1 MRAARALTAA
11 IALSLPGVVAAQL
24 PAYNIPDDPAF
35 AFLGAAPKKVA
46 NPGTVSRL
54 GLTLAEGID
63 IEGRVNTGLAVSFLP
78 SNIIRYSPGREK
90 YRNGT
95 PGFWLYNTQFSLATI
110 RSSGDTGSTDLG
122 YGARTILRGPE
133 PYTDTAFRHDIESV
147 MDRCLARAEGVDS
160 ATMVVEP
167 RVGVRVAAV
176 RDPEDPHKFLK
187 PNEGRPLTQDTLEI
201 SYLDSKGKVIR
212 IERAV
217 VRKIRNGSSIT
228 QDTVRT
234 WKTNP
239 NVLNSALAIDC
250 ATRAKSQIV
259 KAWMD
264 RHWNDATLA
273 VSLAT
278 GTRFGQSSVRR
289 TRSLGSGVWLLGG
302 LPIRWAKSNQ
312 ARSEVSN
319 LGQIAVQLHYT
330 TLPRNTAATERH
342 AWDWGVRAMAGAA
355 KYNAFGELTRSL
367 KKGQSQPDARAWSTG
382 VEYMAAESIWLSVG
396 IGDRFSQVTS
406 NTKTF
411 VFMNLKWGLARESH
425 LGG

>member
-1 MRAARALTAA
+1 MRAPRLLTAA
-11 IALSLPGVVAAQL
+11 IALAFPGILEAQL

-35 AFLGAAPKKVA
+35 AFLGATPKKVA
-46 NPGTVSRL
+46 SPGTVSKL
-54 GLTLAEGID
+54 GLAIADGID

-78 SNIIRYSPGREK
+78 SNIVRYSPRPEK

-95 PGFWLYNTQFSLATI
+95 PGFWLYNTQFSLATV

-147 MDRCLARAEGVDS
+147 MDRCLAQATGVDS
-160 ATMVVEP
+160 TTLVVEQ
-167 RVGVRVAAV
+167 RVGVRVAVV
-176 RDPEDPHKFLK
+176 RDPNDPTTFLK
-187 PNEGRPLTQDTLEI
+187 PNEGTPLTQDTIEI
-201 SYLDSKGKVIR
+201 TYLDLKGRVIR
-212 IERAV
+212 TERAV
-217 VRKIRNGSSIT
+217 VRKVRNGGRVT

-234 WKTNP
+234 WKPHP

-250 ATRAKSQIV
+250 ATRGKAQIV
-259 KAWMD
+259 KAWME

-273 VSLAT
+273 LSAAT

-289 TRSLGSGVWLLGG
+289 TRSLGSGVWLVGG
-302 LPIRWAKSNQ
+302 LPIRWAKRNQ
-312 ARSEVSN
+312 AHGEVSN
-319 LGQIAVQLHYT
+319 LGQIAAQLHYA
-330 TLPRNTAATERH
+330 TLPRIAASTQRN
-342 AWDWGVRAMAGAA
+342 AWDWGLRAMAGAA
-355 KYNAFGELTRSL
+355 RYNAFGELTRSL

-406 NTKTF
+406 DAKTF

-425 LGG
+425 LGS

>member
-1 MRAARALTAA
+1 MSAARLLTAA
-11 IALSLPGVVAAQL
+11 IALSLPGVVNAQL
-24 PAYNIPDDPAF
+24 PAYNVPDDPAF
-35 AFLGAAPKKVA
+35 AFLGASPKKVA
-46 NPGTVSRL
+46 HPGTLSKL

-95 PGFWLYNTQFSLATI
+95 PSFWLYNTQFSLATI
-110 RSSGDTGSTDLG
+110 RTSGDTGSTDLG

-160 ATMVVEP
+160 TTMVVEQ
-167 RVGVRVAAV
+167 RVGVRATAV
-176 RDPEDPHKFLK
+176 RDPKNPNRILRS
-187 PNEGRPLTQDTLEI
+187 NEGIPLTEDTLEI
-201 SYLDSKGKVIR
+201 SYLDSKGRVIR
-212 IERAV
+212 TERAV
-217 VRKIRNGSSIT
+217 VRKIRNGSRIT

-239 NVLNSALAIDC
+239 NALNSALAIDC
-250 ATRAKSQIV
+250 ATRGKAQIV
-259 KAWMD
+259 RAWME

-273 VSLAT
+273 LSAAT

-289 TRSLGSGVWLLGG
+289 TRSLGGGVWLLAG
-302 LPIRWAKSNQ
+302 LPIRWTKGNQ
-312 ARSEVSN
+312 AKPVVSN
-319 LGQIAVQLHYT
+319 LGQIAAQLHYA
-330 TLPRNTAATERH
+330 TLPRTAPATERN
-342 AWDWGVRAMAGAA
+342 AWDWGLRAIAGAA
-355 KYNAFGELTRSL
+355 RYNVFGELTRSL
-367 KKGQSQPDARAWSTG
+367 KKGQGQPDARAWSTG

-406 NTKTF
+406 NAKTF
-411 VFMNLKWGLARESH
+411 VFMNLKWALARESH

>member
-1 MRAARALTAA
+1 MRAARMLTAVS
-11 IALSLPGVVAAQL
+11 ALSLPAVLRAQL
-24 PAYNIPDDPAF
+24 PAYNVPDDPAF
-35 AFLGAAPKKVA
+35 AFLGATPKKVA
-46 NPGTVSRL
+46 SPGTLSKL

-78 SNIIRYSPGREK
+78 SNIIRYSPRPES

-122 YGARTILRGPE
+122 YGARMILRGPE

-160 ATMVVEP
+160 ATLVVEQ
-167 RVGVRVAAV
+167 RVGVRVAAI
-176 RDPEDPHKFLK
+176 RDPKDPNKFLK
-187 PNEGRPLTQDTLEI
+187 PNEGTPLTQDTLEI
-201 SYLDSKGKVIR
+201 TYLDSKGQGIR
-212 IERAV
+212 TERVV
-217 VRKIRNGSSIT
+217 VRKIRNGNRIT

-234 WKTNP
+234 WEPHP
-239 NVLNSALAIDC
+239 NVVNRALAVDC
-250 ATRAKSQIV
+250 ATRAKAQIV
-259 KAWMD
+259 KAWME
-264 RHWNDATLA
+264 RHWNDPTFALSA
-273 VSLAT
+273 AT

-289 TRSLGSGVWLLGG
+289 TRSLGSGVWLLAG
-302 LPIRWAKSNQ
+302 LPIRWTKGNQ
-312 ARSEVSN
+312 ANPVVSN
-319 LGQIAVQLHYT
+319 LGQIAAQLHYAK
-330 TLPRNTAATERH
+330 LPRTIPATERN
-342 AWDWGVRAMAGAA
+342 AWDWGLRAMAGAA
-355 KYNAFGELTRSL
+355 RYNVFGELTRSL

-406 NTKTF
+406 NAKTF
-411 VFMNLKWGLARESH
+411 VFMNLKWALARESH